1 MLPGCFLTGNPA
13 RRCVVIP
20 ELSGMRSPV
29 PRILAVYDSLDGS
42 FSFQYTVDYAIP
54 TQ

>member
-20 ELSGMRSPV
+20 NLSGMRSPV

-42 FSFQYTVDYAIP
+42 FSFQFASYHVVP

>member
-1 MLPGCFLTGNPA
+1 MLHGCFLTGNPA

-20 ELSGMRSPV
+20 DLSGMRSPV

-42 FSFQYTVDYAIP
+42 FSFQYTFYHVIP

>member
-20 ELSGMRSPV
+20 DFSGMRSPV
-29 PRILAVYDSLDGS
+29 PLILAVYDSLDGS
-42 FSFQYTVDYAIP
+42 FSFQCAVYYVIP

>member
-1 MLPGCFLTGNPA
+1 MLPDCFLTGNPV

-20 ELSGMRSPV
+20 DLSGMRSPV

-42 FSFQYTVDYAIP
+42 FSFQCTVNHVIP
-54 TQ
+54 T